1 MTHAA
6 TRDPGWFDDLP
17 VIGELSPADAARKL
31 RELGDERTASILDAA
46 TEPGVTRR
54 DTFAGT
60 RGIWPFRDR
69 AWQHTAHVF
78 GYLPPRSGAGP
89 VTLVPAAEID
99 ADTSLRG
106 AKVKVTLDAMRVA
119 DYPGSGT
126 HRILFDFYAQN
137 HLRRTVEHLHY
148 TLTLRV
154 REGQAAAVV
163 GYPIFLDLTVGGE
176 GLCFKCFTVNVK
188 NDADEAVLRALE
200 SDVLRNG
207 LRLAATVQPAIATVS
222 GFALGL
228 TKAIAS
234 RNRNVPVQDFYL
246 GLDFSDIAS
255 RGRLA
260 TGSYMAVQVP
270 DEALSAW
277 DWNEWQYRP
286 ASGHLVSAVVPER
299 LLPYN
304 YVVFSVSC
312 S

>member
-6 TRDPGWFDDLP
+6 ARDLGWFDDYP
-17 VIGELSPADAARKL
+17 VIGELSPTDAAHKL
-31 RELGDERTASILDAA
+31 RELGDERTASILD
-46 TEPGVTRR
+46 GVTGP
-54 DTFAGT
+54 DGT
-60 RGIWPFRDR
+60 RRETFGVGRSMWPFRDR

-78 GYLPPRSGAGP
+78 GYLPPRTRSGSISA
-89 VTLVPAAEID
+89 VPAADID
-99 ADTSLRG
+99 ADLSLRG

-119 DYPGSGT
+119 DYPGHGT

-137 HLRRTVEHLHY
+137 QVHDEVEHLHY

-154 REGQAAAVV
+154 RAGQAAAVV
-163 GYPIFLDLTVGGE
+163 GYPIFLDLTVGDE

-188 NDADEAVLRALE
+188 NDADEAVLGALE

-207 LRLAATVQPAIATVS
+207 LRLAETIQPAIATVS

-260 TGSYMAVQVP
+260 AGSYLAVQVP
-270 DEALSAW
+270 DDALAAW
-277 DWNEWQYRP
+277 DWADWQYST
-286 ASGHLVSAVVPER
+286 ASGHLVSATTPDK
-299 LLPYN
+299 LPPYN
-304 YVVFSVSC
+304 YVVFSVSR

>member
-1 MTHAA
+1 MILAA
-6 TRDPGWFDDLP
+6 TRDAGWFDDLP
-17 VIGELSPADAARKL
+17 VIGELSPIDAARKL

-46 TEPGVTRR
+46 TEPGVARR
-54 DTFAGT
+54 GTFAES
-60 RGIWPFRDR
+60 RGLWPFRDR

-78 GYLPPRSGAGP
+78 GYIPPRSGAGP
-89 VTLVPAAEID
+89 ATPIAAAEID
-99 ADTSLRG
+99 ADTGLRG
-106 AKVKVTLDAMRVA
+106 SQVKVTLDAMRVA

-137 HLRRTVEHLHY
+137 QLRRAVEHLHY

-176 GLCFKCFTVNVK
+176 GLCLKCFTVNVK
-188 NDADEAVLRALE
+188 NDADEVVLRALE

-260 TGSYMAVQVP
+260 VGSYVAVQVP
-270 DEALSAW
+270 GEALAAW
-277 DWNEWQYRP
+277 DWDDWQYRSP
-286 ASGHLVSAVVPER
+286 SGHLVSAAAPER
-299 LLPYN
+299 LPPYN
-304 YVVFSVSC
+304 YVVFSVSRT
-312 S
+312 

>member
-1 MTHAA
+1 M
-6 TRDPGWFDDLP
+6 GWFDDMP
-17 VIGELSPADAARKL
+17 VIGKQSPADAARKL
-31 RELGDERTASILDAA
+31 RELGDDRTANILDATTA
-46 TEPGVTRR
+46 PGVTQRG
-54 DTFAGT
+54 TFAET
-60 RGIWPFRDR
+60 LSVWPFRDR

-78 GYLPPRSGAGP
+78 GYLPPRSGAKP
-89 VTLVPAAEID
+89 VTPVSAADID
-99 ADTSLRG
+99 ADTGLRG

-137 HLRRTVEHLHY
+137 HLDHTVEHLHY

-154 REGQAAAVV
+154 REGQAAAIV

-188 NDADEAVLRALE
+188 NDADEAVLGALE

-255 RGRLA
+255 RSRLA
-260 TGSYMAVQVP
+260 AGSYLAVQVP
-270 DEALSAW
+270 DEALAAW
-277 DWNEWQYRP
+277 DWDDWQYRS
-286 ASGHLVSAVVPER
+286 ASGHLVSAAMPER
-299 LLPYN
+299 LPPYN
-304 YVVFSVSC
+304 YVVFSVSR